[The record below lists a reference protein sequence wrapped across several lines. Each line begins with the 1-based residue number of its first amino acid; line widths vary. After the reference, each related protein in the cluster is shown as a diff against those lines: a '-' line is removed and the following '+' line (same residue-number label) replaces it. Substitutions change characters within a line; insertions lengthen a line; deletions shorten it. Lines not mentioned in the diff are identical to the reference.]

1 MVCMTRSHMFWAA
14 GALALVLALSAAH
27 AASPSPDRTVAQAFV
42 QDLSSGQFAQAET
55 RFRPQLRQLATPAK
69 LRELWQLLEHK
80 FGPYQKIDGSDSV
93 TVQGHPTVIVHVTF
107 KRLTVGLE
115 VSFNKA
121 HQIGGLHVVPVQPT
135 P

>member
-14 GALALVLALSAAH
+14 GTLALLLALPAAH
-27 AASPSPDRTVAQAFV
+27 AAPPPNDRTVAEAFV
-42 QDLSSGQFAQAET
+42 QDLSSGRFAQAET

-69 LRELWQLLEHK
+69 LHKLWQLLVHK
-80 FGPYQKIDGSDSV
+80 FGPYRKIDGSDSV
-93 TVQGHPTVIVHVTF
+93 TVQGHPTVIVHMAFT
-107 KRLTVGLE
+107 RLTVGLE
-115 VSFNKA
+115 VAFNKA

>member
-27 AASPSPDRTVAQAFV
+27 AASPSPDRAVAQAFV

-80 FGPYQKIDGSDSV
+80 FGPYQKIDSSDSV